1 MKKLQ
6 GLSAA
11 ILIAGLCVGASL
23 SASAAVDITLNKDT
37 FGTIPYDTFFAQTA
51 NPSAGQI
58 ADAIGATVDQVWK
71 ADYPS
76 LALGSGYTI
85 VYDPTDGTG
94 KATITWNGDWYVD
107 TTKPTYLIVKDGA
120 YSEVDGIAYGGSYLW
135 KLQGKWDGQ
144 GTITILDMFP
154 GNGSVDLPYRTGRHC
169 RPRALDH
176 DCRCPAASAVCG
188 EHGACAAAETRAGVS
203 DQR

>member
-154 GNGSVDLPYRTGRHC
+154 GNGSAISHIELGGTAVPEPSTMIAGALLLLPFAASTV
-169 RPRALDH
+169 RAL
-176 DCRCPAASAVCG
+176 RRKREQV
-188 EHGACAAAETRAGVS
+188 
-203 DQR
+203 